1 MRFAALASSLF
12 LGLVAC
18 GTNAGDDDDAV
29 DCSTVTDADT
39 FTVGLEKPGV
49 GGMLDF
55 KLMSI
60 DPSIPTRSFNTWV
73 LQIDSMSSGVVG
85 SPVDGANLVVSPFMP
100 AHQHGPGV
108 DPIVTATGNPGEY
121 KIEKINLWMPGV
133 WETTMQVSTPNADR
147 AVYRFCIN

>member
-1 MRFAALASSLF
+1 MRFAALASSIF
-12 LGLVAC
+12 VCLGAC
-18 GTNAGDDDDAV
+18 AGDDSGDDAAV
-29 DCSTVTDADT
+29 DCSTVTGVDT

-60 DPSIPTRSFNTWV
+60 DPAIPTRSFNTWI
-73 LQIDSMSSGVVG
+73 LQVDSMSAGVVG
-85 SPVDGANLVVSPFMP
+85 NPIDGADLVASPFMP

-108 DPIVTATGNPGEY
+108 DPIITPTGNPGEY

-133 WETTMQVSTPNADR
+133 WETTMAVTTPSTDR